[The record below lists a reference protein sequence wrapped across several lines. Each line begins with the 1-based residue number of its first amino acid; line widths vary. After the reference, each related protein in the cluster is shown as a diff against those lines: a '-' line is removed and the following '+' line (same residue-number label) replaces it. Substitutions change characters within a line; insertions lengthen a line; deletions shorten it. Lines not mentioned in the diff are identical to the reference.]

1 MGADKERKEYM
12 KNYSKNTLVVLFD
25 SLCSRYRNCLH

>member
-12 KNYSKNTLVVLFD
+12 KNYSKNTLVLFD